1 MASPPRWYSVPVAA
15 PTSHFLVRQPAPQTF
30 RFSNA
35 TFRRL
40 LLRREG
46 PIPSNFLLRALQ
58 VILEI
63 FLQKKTA
70 KGNLQSRGERCP
82 CERCVT
88 MVGTQQA
95 QAATALATPVR
106 RAMTRTPLAHHLHIM
121 TYA

>member
-15 PTSHFLVRQPAPQTF
+15 PTGPFLVRQPAPQTF

-40 LLRREG
+40 LLCREG

-70 KGNLQSRGERCP
+70 KGNLQS
-82 CERCVT
+82 
-88 MVGTQQA
+88 